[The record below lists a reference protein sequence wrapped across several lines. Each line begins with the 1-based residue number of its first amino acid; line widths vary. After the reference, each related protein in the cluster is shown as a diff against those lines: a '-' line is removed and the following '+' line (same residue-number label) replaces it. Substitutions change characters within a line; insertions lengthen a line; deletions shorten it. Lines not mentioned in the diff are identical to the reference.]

1 MNTLRKLLL
10 MSGLLI
16 YLTNA
21 QADDILTVDNV
32 TLPQNGEVALEIKGT
47 FETNFTQFQLEIEL
61 TEGIT
66 LKLNS
71 NGRPWAELGGTGT
84 DHTITSSNPSTNT
97 FKFVCSSMSQTTLP
111 TSEVVMR
118 VMIEPSEE
126 LEVGTVLN
134 GTIKSV
140 LFNEYTGSGNI
151 GHNFADLP
159 FSVTIGEPDDGR
171 IKFDENA
178 TTLPTYTAGNK
189 GNVTMKRTIKAGEW
203 STIVLPFTLTKAKAE
218 TAFGSGVEL
227 MEFSGFEVDYGDDEE
242 NVVPLSITINLATYT
257 LGTKKSMTGG
267 KPFLIRTNQDI
278 EEFEADDVT
287 LSSSV
292 TDVEKTDA
300 YDTSGKLTGTLVK
313 TVIPE
318 DGLFLSGNKFWYST
332 GSTNVKA
339 FRCWFEL
346 GAVLDKDT
354 DFGARVFLNIDDEE
368 TTGIISHNSKATIN
382 SSWYT
387 LDGRKMDKKPSEKGI
402 YIVDNKKVV
411 VR

>member
-1 MNTLRKLLL
+1 

-16 YLTNA
+16 CLTSA
-21 QADDILTVDNV
+21 QADDVLTVESV

-61 TEGIT
+61 DAGIT
-66 LKLNS
+66 LKLNNS
-71 NGRPWAELGGTGT
+71 GRPWAELGGTGT
-84 DHTITSSNPSTNT
+84 DHTITSSTPSAHT
-97 FKFVCSSMSQTTLP
+97 FKFVCSSMSQSTLP
-111 TSEVVMR
+111 TSEVLMR

-134 GTIKSV
+134 GTVKSI

-151 GHNFADLP
+151 GHDFADMP
-159 FSVTIGEPDDGR
+159 FTVTIGEPDDGR

-178 TTLPTYTAGNK
+178 TKLPTYTAGEK

-218 TAFGSGVEL
+218 AVFGSDVKL

-242 NVVPLSITINLATYT
+242 NVVPLGITINLATYT
-257 LGTKKSMTGG
+257 MGAKKSMTGG
-267 KPFLIRTNQDI
+267 KPFLIKTSQNI
-278 EEFEADDVT
+278 EEFTADDVT
-287 LSSSV
+287 LVEAV
-292 TDVEKTDA
+292 TDVAKADEFE
-300 YDTSGKLTGTLVK
+300 TSGKLTGTLVK

-346 GAVLDKDT
+346 GAVLNKDT
-354 DFGARVFLNIDDEE
+354 DFGARVFLNFVDDE
-368 TTGIISHNSKATIN
+368 TTGISNDKRETTTNSQ
-382 SSWYT
+382 WYT
-387 LDGRKMDKKPSEKGI
+387 LDGRKLGKKPAEKGL
-402 YIVDNKKVV
+402 YIVNNKKVV